1 VSLVNSV
8 WITAAHILLFDQYM
22 ASHPQEA
29 AMMKSMPGSPKQMMV
44 LFGPIVGCISG
55 LVLGLF
61 TWVAGK
67 IVKPA
72 RAW

>member
-1 VSLVNSV
+1 MSLVNSV